1 MRSMWKGSIS
11 FGLVTI
17 PVKLYTATEQK
28 DITFR
33 QVHREDGGRI
43 RFRRVCSLDGE
54 EVPYED
60 IAKGFEL
67 PSGEIVV
74 LTDDDMADLPLPTLR
89 SIEVLYFAPETD
101 IDPILLSRSYF
112 VEPENSGARAYVL
125 LRDAME
131 RSGKVAV
138 VQVALRQRE
147 SLAALRSRD
156 GVLVLETLLWP
167 DEVRVPDF
175 GFLDQDI
182 NVRTQ
187 ELKMAA
193 SLIDTMTEDFDPSA
207 FKDAYREALEALVQ
221 AKIEGNEVV
230 RPAGGFSSEKPGG
243 PADLTETL
251 RASVAAAKANRAKD
265 DKEASGAKRA
275 IRAGIDSI
283 EHGSF
288 LDEEALDM
296 MKQRGTY
303 YVPTLMAAQGLKE
316 RLTDG
321 YLPPAVAS
329 KARQA
334 MAALDETVRK
344 AIAKGVRIAVG
355 TDATVYPH
363 GRNTEEF
370 HLLVDLGMKP
380 VAALKAGTSVDAELL
395 GIADRVGTLEV
406 GKLADIVACP
416 GNPVENIRQVEKIGF
431 VMKEGVVVRSSR

>member
-175 GFLDQDI
+175 GFLEQDI

-193 SLIDTMTEDFDPSA
+193 SLIDSMSQDFDPEA
-207 FKDAYREALEALVQ
+207 HHDGYREALTELVEAKV
-221 AKIEGNEVV
+221 EGRDVIQ
-230 RPAGGFSSEKPGG
+230 PQDGKA
-243 PADLTETL
+243 ADDEPVSLADAL
-251 RASVAAAKANRAKD
+251 KASIAAAKD
-265 DKEASGAKRA
+265 G
-275 IRAGIDSI
+275 RAGRGRADSPRKAASPSKT
-283 EHGSF
+283 GRTTKPAAVKNAD
-288 LDEEALDM
+288 DEEQATPG
-296 MKQRGTY
+296 QRRT
-303 YVPTLMAAQGLKE
+303 
-316 RLTDG
+316 RRR
-321 YLPPAVAS
+321 AS
-329 KARQA
+329 A
-334 MAALDETVRK
+334 
-344 AIAKGVRIAVG
+344 
-355 TDATVYPH
+355 
-363 GRNTEEF
+363 
-370 HLLVDLGMKP
+370 
-380 VAALKAGTSVDAELL
+380 
-395 GIADRVGTLEV
+395 
-406 GKLADIVACP
+406 
-416 GNPVENIRQVEKIGF
+416 
-431 VMKEGVVVRSSR
+431 

>member
-193 SLIDTMTEDFDPSA
+193 SLIDSMSQDFDPEA
-207 FKDAYREALEALVQ
+207 HHDGYREALTELVEAKVEGRDVIQPQNGKTADDEPVSLADALKASIAA
-221 AKIEGNEVV
+221 AKDG
-230 RPAGGFSSEKPGG
+230 RSGRGSADGPRKAASSSRTGRTTKP
-243 PADLTETL
+243 
-251 RASVAAAKANRAKD
+251 AAAKAAAD
-265 DKEASGAKRA
+265 
-275 IRAGIDSI
+275 
-283 EHGSF
+283 
-288 LDEEALDM
+288 DEE
-296 MKQRGTY
+296 Q
-303 YVPTLMAAQGLKE
+303 AAPD
-316 RLTDG
+316 RRRTRRR
-321 YLPPAVAS
+321 AS
-329 KARQA
+329 A
-334 MAALDETVRK
+334 
-344 AIAKGVRIAVG
+344 
-355 TDATVYPH
+355 
-363 GRNTEEF
+363 
-370 HLLVDLGMKP
+370 
-380 VAALKAGTSVDAELL
+380 
-395 GIADRVGTLEV
+395 
-406 GKLADIVACP
+406 
-416 GNPVENIRQVEKIGF
+416 
-431 VMKEGVVVRSSR
+431 